1 MVLIFLCDFS
11 VWKKRFVLNFEKNT
25 CFRQKRNDIDFDSR
39 NLSLA
44 LTFSWKRSFQRRERD
59 ETKSESD
66 KHKPTKSH
74 NRKRCENY
82 HFLSSYFAVWPQ
94 NSKLSCLNC
103 MIIVT
108 HKYVKK
114 EFMGNKKSS
123 SSSNKN
129 MSAERRIFVMRHGE
143 RVDFTF
149 NDWLVEC
156 FDKQG
161 NYFRRDLNLPKR
173 LPKRKEGFRG
183 FAYDSPLT
191 VMGTVQAFLVGE
203 AMRDN
208 EISFDQV
215 YCSPSLRC
223 VQTCHHVLKGLGA
236 LSVPINIEPGK
247 LRNMNKIQRWISKY
261 FFILKPKLG

>member
-1 MVLIFLCDFS
+1 MI
-11 VWKKRFVLNFEKNT
+11 
-25 CFRQKRNDIDFDSR
+25 
-39 NLSLA
+39 
-44 LTFSWKRSFQRRERD
+44 
-59 ETKSESD
+59 
-66 KHKPTKSH
+66 
-74 NRKRCENY
+74 
-82 HFLSSYFAVWPQ
+82 
-94 NSKLSCLNC
+94 
-103 MIIVT
+103 IIVT

-114 EFMGNKKSS
+114 EFMGNKKS

-208 EISFDQV
+208 DISFDQV

-236 LSVPINIEPGK
+236 LSVPINIEPGE
-247 LRNMNKIQRWISKY
+247 LRNLNVILQSGDVMIFVSVRFYVKSISR
-261 FFILKPKLG
+261 ILKVQNLLILTFLGL

>member
-1 MVLIFLCDFS
+1 
-11 VWKKRFVLNFEKNT
+11 
-25 CFRQKRNDIDFDSR
+25 
-39 NLSLA
+39 
-44 LTFSWKRSFQRRERD
+44 
-59 ETKSESD
+59 
-66 KHKPTKSH
+66 
-74 NRKRCENY
+74 
-82 HFLSSYFAVWPQ
+82 
-94 NSKLSCLNC
+94 
-103 MIIVT
+103 
-108 HKYVKK
+108 
-114 EFMGNKKSS
+114 
-123 SSSNKN
+123 

-208 EISFDQV
+208 DISFDQV

-236 LSVPINIEPGK
+236 LSVPINIEPGE
-247 LRNMNKIQRWISKY
+247 LRNLNV
-261 FFILKPKLG
+261 ILQSGDVMIFVSVRFYVKSIVGFLEAQKLQILPF